1 MGRLSAILPAN
12 VEPIPRNAIFCNQEL
27 PIKRLATA
35 IIVLPLLI
43 LFFLKASHAFFTA
56 FILFLIFL
64 GLCEFYRM
72 ALPERRLEGWIAAVA
87 GTFLPL
93 AYAAPLPFIMPLGLT
108 SLVLCFSL
116 LFLFRIKDVR
126 RAAGE
131 IALVFMGFL
140 YVPLLL
146 GHLILLHDRPAGV
159 QWIFLIM
166 VIVMAGDSAA
176 YYVGSSLGRTK
187 LYPIVSP
194 NKSVEGALG
203 GLVGSVVGA
212 LIAKF
217 TFFPLLMVTDC
228 VVTALLLGVLG
239 QLGDLFESLL
249 KRSCGVKD
257 SGTIVP
263 GHGGILDRLDSILFA
278 APAAFYYAY
287 FFFK

>member
-1 MGRLSAILPAN
+1 MGLLPETLPDI
-12 VEPIPRNAIFCNQEL
+12 VEPIPYSATICNQEL

-35 IIVLPLLI
+35 IIALPLLI
-43 LFFLKASHAFFTA
+43 LFFLTANHAFFTA
-56 FILFLIFL
+56 FILVLIFL

-72 ALPERRLEGWIAAVA
+72 ALPERRLEGWIAAIA
-87 GTFLPL
+87 GTFLAL
-93 AYAAPLPFIMPLGLT
+93 AYAAPLPFIMPLVLT
-108 SLVLCFSL
+108 SLVICFSL

-126 RAAGE
+126 RSAGE
-131 IALVFMGFL
+131 IALIFMGFL

-146 GHLILLHDRPAGV
+146 GHLVLLHDLPAGV
-159 QWIFLIM
+159 QWIFLLM
-166 VIVMAGDSAA
+166 VIVMAGDSTA

-203 GLVGSVVGA
+203 GLAGSIVGA
-212 LIAKF
+212 LIAKV
-217 TFFPLLMVTDC
+217 TFFPMLTVADC
-228 VVTALLLGVLG
+228 VATALLLGILG

-257 SGTIVP
+257 SGTIIP

-287 FFFK
+287 FCFR